1 MRIEGIEAALGL
13 SNAVQEIHWYTQPSE
28 KELKRLGMTLAQYSQ
43 AQAIA
48 SARWADRSG
57 RLLTANLDLKS
68 LVKLLKVH
76 SQKLRILRMMRR
88 SNWIELLR
96 LLPKEMLVN
105 ALRLFSKAKLLKLI
119 LHLPKPFL
127 IKMLLRIYKL
137 EELIKKMPTAELLRI
152 MRNKRVNSRELAKGI
167 LALEPKFILMLLQ
180 KIYGHHD
187 YSKLKPY
194 DIMRIFMHTP
204 KERIMEAFKT
214 MPFKALQQLVTGFI
228 KKDPVLLMGMSDGF
242 IFKLLAPCPKPILI
256 DSCKVLP
263 PEILIKLLSQLP
275 DQFLMLAAAQVDD
288 KTFEDFLISKHG
300 DLLRKMAA

>member
-13 SNAVQEIHWYTQPSE
+13 GNAVQEIHWYTQPSE
-28 KELKRLGMTLAQYSQ
+28 KELKRLGMTLTQYIQ
-43 AQAIA
+43 AQASA
-48 SARWADRSG
+48 SAKRIDRSG
-57 RLLTANLDLKS
+57 SLLTTSLDLKS
-68 LVKLLKVH
+68 LIKLLKIH

-96 LLPKEMLVN
+96 LLPKEMLIN

-137 EELIKKMPTAELLRI
+137 EDLIKKMPTPELLRI
-152 MRNKRVNSRELAKGI
+152 MRNKRLNSRELAKGI

-180 KIYGHHD
+180 KIYGQHD

-242 IFKLLAPCPKPILI
+242 ILKLLAPCSKPILMEG
-256 DSCKVLP
+256 CKVLP

-288 KTFEDFLISKHG
+288 KTFEEYLISKHG